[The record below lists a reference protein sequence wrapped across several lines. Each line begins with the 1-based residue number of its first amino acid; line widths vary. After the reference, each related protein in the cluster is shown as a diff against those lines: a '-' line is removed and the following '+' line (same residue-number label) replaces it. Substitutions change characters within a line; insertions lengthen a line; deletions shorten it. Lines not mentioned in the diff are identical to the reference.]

1 MPSWLPKQQ
10 HENIIIIIIITTM
23 ARSDQP

>member
-10 HENIIIIIIITTM
+10 HENIIIIIITTM
-23 ARSDQP
+23 AQSDQP